1 MPLRTRFGPDKS
13 RKCTAFVLLLVLTG
27 AVLPTMALP
36 PATAQEAR
44 HFSPTHAA
52 SDGSPYSSVY
62 ARTFGAGGSPAQ
74 PAPPLE
80 TSAAPP
86 ASSAAQSEPDG
97 IVPDGIVP
105 DGIVYVIQD
114 GRLLSYRAEDYA
126 QGGPALSGAAVPP
139 NAGAGATPPAELTGI
154 TRRLYDTTRPAGP
167 IQLVPPQD

>member
-1 MPLRTRFGPDKS
+1 MLMPLRSRLAPDKR
-13 RKCTAFVLLLVLTG
+13 RKRTAFVLLLAVAG
-27 AVLPTMALP
+27 AGLPAMALP
-36 PATAQEAR
+36 LAPVAAQKAR
-44 HFSPTHAA
+44 HFSPTYAA

-62 ARTFGAGGSPAQ
+62 ARTFGAGGPPAQ

-86 ASSAAQSEPDG
+86 ASSATQSE
-97 IVPDGIVP
+97 PDGIVP

-114 GRLLSYRAEDYA
+114 GQLLSYRAEDYA

-139 NAGAGATPPAELTGI
+139 NAGAAATPPAELTGI

>member
-13 RKCTAFVLLLVLTG
+13 RKCTDFVLLLALAG
-27 AVLPTMALP
+27 AVLPSMALP
-36 PATAQEAR
+36 PTPATAQEAR

-97 IVPDGIVP
+97 IV
-105 DGIVYVIQD
+105 YVIQD

-126 QGGPALSGAAVPP
+126 HGGPALSGAAVPP